1 MEPAK
6 VVEGCGIVLAIIA
19 VGCVAGVESVRNGE
33 GGMRGGVLILLTAG
47 LMAITLLAKGKDKTL
62 PSYILEAHTVAV
74 IIAPATEMDPDD
86 PQANLM
92 AQKDVEAGL
101 IKWGR
106 FQPVNTT
113 VGADLIIVV
122 RKGHARPVDSDISD
136 PRQNPFGGTV
146 PANNGGGMGA
156 PNGRQPT
163 LGGQDG
169 TGQRGP
175 QSGSPQSQVP
185 QIPTVTGS
193 TDDSFEVFDG
203 RADRRMVGAPGWR
216 YTGQDGLRP
225 HNVPVVENFK
235 KAVTAADK
243 ASAEAAKKMP

>member
-1 MEPAK
+1 
-6 VVEGCGIVLAIIA
+6 
-19 VGCVAGVESVRNGE
+19 
-33 GGMRGGVLILLTAG
+33 MRGGVFFILLTAG
-47 LMAITLLAKGKDKTL
+47 LMASPMLAKGKDKTL

-74 IIAPATEMDPDD
+74 IIAPAAEMDPDD
-86 PQANLM
+86 PHANLM
-92 AQKDVEAGL
+92 AQKDVEAAL

-136 PRQNPFGGTV
+136 PRQNPSGGTI

-163 LGGQDG
+163 MGGQDG
-169 TGQRGP
+169 MGQRGP

-216 YTGQDGLRP
+216 YMAPDGLRS
-225 HNVPVVENFK
+225 HSVPAVEEFK
-235 KAVTAADK
+235 KAVAAGEK
-243 ASAEAAKKMP
+243 AAAAAKKP

>member
-1 MEPAK
+1 MAGAK
-6 VVEGCGIVLAIIA
+6 VVGGCGIVLSIVAA
-19 VGCVAGVESVRNGE
+19 GYVAGVESVRNRE
-33 GGMRGGVLILLTAG
+33 DGMRGGVLISLTVG
-47 LMAITLLAKGKDKTL
+47 LMATAMLAKVKDKTL

-74 IIAPATEMDPDD
+74 IIAPAAETDPDD

-92 AQKDVEAGL
+92 AQKDVEAAL

-113 VGADLIIVV
+113 VGADLIIAV
-122 RKGHARPVDSDISD
+122 RKGHARPVDSDNSD
-136 PRQNPFGGTV
+136 PRQNPSGGTV
-146 PANNGGGMGA
+146 PANNGGAMGS

-163 LGGQDG
+163 IGGPDG
-169 TGQRGP
+169 VGQRAP

-193 TDDSFEVFDG
+193 TDDLFEVFDG
-203 RADRRMVGAPGWR
+203 RADRRMVGTPGWR
-216 YTGQDGLRP
+216 YTGQDGLRS

-235 KAVTAADK
+235 KAVIAADK
-243 ASAEAAKKMP
+243 AAADAAAKMP

>member
-1 MEPAK
+1 
-6 VVEGCGIVLAIIA
+6 
-19 VGCVAGVESVRNGE
+19 
-33 GGMRGGVLILLTAG
+33 MRGGVLIVLIAG
-47 LMAITLLAKGKDKTL
+47 LMAMPALAKGKDKTL

-74 IIAPATEMDPDD
+74 IIAPAAEMDPDD
-86 PQANLM
+86 PQANRM
-92 AQKDVEAGL
+92 AQKDVEAAL
-101 IKWGR
+101 VKWGR

-136 PRQNPFGGTV
+136 PRQNPPGGTS
-146 PANNGGGMGA
+146 PTNNGGGMGA

-163 LGGQDG
+163 MGGQDG

-175 QSGSPQSQVP
+175 QNGNPQSQVP
-185 QIPTVTGS
+185 QIPMATGS

-203 RADRRMVGAPGWR
+203 RADHRMVGAPGWK
-216 YTGQDGLRP
+216 YTGQDGLRS

-235 KAVTAADK
+235 KAVIAADK
-243 ASAEAAKKMP
+243 AAAEAAKKMP

>member
-1 MEPAK
+1 
-6 VVEGCGIVLAIIA
+6 
-19 VGCVAGVESVRNGE
+19 
-33 GGMRGGVLILLTAG
+33 MRGRVLILLTAC
-47 LMAITLLAKGKDKTL
+47 LLATPMLAKGKDKTL

-92 AQKDVEAGL
+92 AQKDVEAAL

-106 FQPVNTT
+106 LQPVNTT

-122 RKGHARPVDSDISD
+122 RKGHARAVDSDISD
-136 PRQNPFGGTV
+136 TRQNPSGGM
-146 PANNGGGMGA
+146 PASNAGGMGA

-163 LGGQDG
+163 MGSQDG
-169 TGQRGP
+169 MGQRTP
-175 QSGSPQSQVP
+175 QNGSSQTQVP
-185 QIPTVTGS
+185 QIPAVTGS

-216 YTGQDGLRP
+216 YTGQDGLRS

-235 KAVTAADK
+235 KAVIAGDK
-243 ASAEAAKKMP
+243 AAAEAAEKAP

>member
-1 MEPAK
+1 
-6 VVEGCGIVLAIIA
+6 VLSTMA
-19 VGCVAGVESVRNGE
+19 VGCVAAVESVRNGE
-33 GGMRGGVLILLTAG
+33 VGMRGGVLIVLIAG
-47 LMAITLLAKGKDKTL
+47 LMAIPALAKGKDKTL

-74 IIAPATEMDPDD
+74 IIAPAAEMDPDD
-86 PQANLM
+86 PQANRM
-92 AQKDVEAGL
+92 AQKDVEAAL
-101 IKWGR
+101 VKWGR

-136 PRQNPFGGTV
+136 PRQNPPGGTS
-146 PANNGGGMGA
+146 PTNNGGGMGA

-163 LGGQDG
+163 MGGQDG

-175 QSGSPQSQVP
+175 QNGNPQSQVP
-185 QIPTVTGS
+185 QIPMATGS

-203 RADRRMVGAPGWR
+203 RADHRMVGAPGWK
-216 YTGQDGLRP
+216 YTGQDGLRS

-235 KAVTAADK
+235 KAVIAADK
-243 ASAEAAKKMP
+243 AAAEAAKKMP

>member
-1 MEPAK
+1 
-6 VVEGCGIVLAIIA
+6 
-19 VGCVAGVESVRNGE
+19 
-33 GGMRGGVLILLTAG
+33 
-47 LMAITLLAKGKDKTL
+47 
-62 PSYILEAHTVAV
+62 LEAHTVAV
-74 IIAPATEMDPDD
+74 IIAPAAEMDPDD
-86 PQANLM
+86 PHANLM
-92 AQKDVEAGL
+92 AQKDVEAAL

-136 PRQNPFGGTV
+136 PRQNPSGGTI

-163 LGGQDG
+163 MGGQDG
-169 TGQRGP
+169 MGQRAP

-216 YTGQDGLRP
+216 YTGQDGLRS

-235 KAVTAADK
+235 KAVIAADK
-243 ASAEAAKKMP
+243 AAAVAAEKMP

>member
-1 MEPAK
+1 
-6 VVEGCGIVLAIIA
+6 
-19 VGCVAGVESVRNGE
+19 
-33 GGMRGGVLILLTAG
+33 MRGGVLILLTAG
-47 LMAITLLAKGKDKTL
+47 LMASPMLAKGKDKTL

-74 IIAPATEMDPDD
+74 IIAPAAEMDPDD

-92 AQKDVEAGL
+92 AQKDVEAAL

-122 RKGHARPVDSDISD
+122 RKGHARPVESDISD
-136 PRQNPFGGTV
+136 PRQNPSGGTI

-156 PNGRQPT
+156 PTGRPT
-163 LGGQDG
+163 GGQDG
-169 TGQRGP
+169 MGQRAP

-185 QIPTVTGS
+185 QIPPVTES

-216 YTGQDGLRP
+216 YTGQDGLRS

-235 KAVTAADK
+235 KAVIAADK
-243 ASAEAAKKMP
+243 AAAQAAEKMP